1 MTEEKP
7 KAPAKRKPATRKP
20 AARKAPAKPR
30 ASRAKKV
37 EEVKEPG
44 MRIALTQRPFDE
56 SAVELKH
63 VVVGGGEPV
72 ALITVDFVANEIHVD
87 ATRLTLED
95 MHNLFTA
102 LANSTN
108 PSPDNPATK
117 QFT

>member
-1 MTEEKP
+1 MTEETP
-7 KAPAKRKPATRKP
+7 KAPAKRKRPTTLE
-20 AARKAPAKPR
+20 RKAPAKPR

-37 EEVKEPG
+37 QEPG

-72 ALITVDFVANEIHVD
+72 ALITVDFTANEIHLD
-87 ATRLTLED
+87 ATRLTIED

-102 LANSTN
+102 LAESTK
-108 PSPDNPATK
+108 PGPENPATA
-117 QFT
+117 QFI